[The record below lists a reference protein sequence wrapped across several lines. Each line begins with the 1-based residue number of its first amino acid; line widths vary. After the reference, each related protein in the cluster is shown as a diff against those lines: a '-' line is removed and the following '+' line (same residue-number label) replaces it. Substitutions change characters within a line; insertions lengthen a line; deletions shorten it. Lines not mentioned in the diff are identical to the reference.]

1 MNGIA
6 SIIAP
11 VIYPQSFAWALDAQT
26 HLGPWPI
33 LGAPFFIAAFLL
45 MGALVLAERA
55 TRARPS
61 TQTA

>member
-1 MNGIA
+1 
-6 SIIAP
+6 
-11 VIYPQSFAWALDAQT
+11 VIYPQSFAWALDAQA